1 MRVPC
6 AWTPRSVMHVFCLK
20 DDPDTP
26 GLEVHVQPPGD
37 LLGEPLLHL
46 GRGSEVLNWRSPNR
60 HLSFGRGRRSCLA
73 RPWLAWR

>member
-26 GLEVHVQPPGD
+26 G
-37 LLGEPLLHL
+37 
-46 GRGSEVLNWRSPNR
+46 
-60 HLSFGRGRRSCLA
+60 A
-73 RPWLAWR
+73 